1 MEDLIIIGAGPAG
14 ISAALYAIRAN
25 VTPLVVYQG
34 GGALEKAEKIENFYG
49 NAEFLSGREL
59 QEKGMQQARQLG
71 VRFLET
77 QVLGLGGL
85 DTFQVKTTDGDLEA
99 RSVIL
104 ATGTK
109 RPAPKIP
116 GLKELE
122 GKGVSYC
129 AVCDAFF
136 YRNRNVA
143 VLGNGD
149 FALHEAKELEP
160 MAGSVTIL
168 TGGLPG
174 DFSEETEIPVD
185 ERPVEEIL
193 GTDRVEGVRFLEGED
208 LAVEGLFV
216 AFGTAGT
223 AEMARQMGAELTERG
238 HIVVDAGMQ
247 TTIPGLYAAGD
258 CTGGLLQISK
268 AVYEGTLA
276 GIEAAKYVK
285 KQKKDESRK
294 EE

>member
-14 ISAALYAIRAN
+14 ISAALYAVRAN

-116 GLKELE
+116 GLK
-122 GKGVSYC
+122 
-129 AVCDAFF
+129 
-136 YRNRNVA
+136 
-143 VLGNGD
+143 
-149 FALHEAKELEP
+149 
-160 MAGSVTIL
+160 
-168 TGGLPG
+168 
-174 DFSEETEIPVD
+174 
-185 ERPVEEIL
+185 
-193 GTDRVEGVRFLEGED
+193 
-208 LAVEGLFV
+208 
-216 AFGTAGT
+216 
-223 AEMARQMGAELTERG
+223 
-238 HIVVDAGMQ
+238 
-247 TTIPGLYAAGD
+247 
-258 CTGGLLQISK
+258 
-268 AVYEGTLA
+268 
-276 GIEAAKYVK
+276 
-285 KQKKDESRK
+285 
-294 EE
+294 